1 MDEGFHTT
9 GEILLITGVGGSL
22 GAVIGETD
30 LDTVLAGL
38 FQAEAGTPVS

>member
-22 GAVIGETD
+22 GAVIGETYWSS
-30 LDTVLAGL
+30 VLCRPFPG
-38 FQAEAGTPVS
+38 